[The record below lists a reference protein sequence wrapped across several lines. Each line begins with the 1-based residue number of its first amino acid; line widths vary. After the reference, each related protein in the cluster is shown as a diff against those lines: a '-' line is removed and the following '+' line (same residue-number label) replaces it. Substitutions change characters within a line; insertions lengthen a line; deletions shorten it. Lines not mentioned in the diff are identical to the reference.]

1 MHRCN
6 INKSRRGGIF
16 FGSPGRQTFPDEYY
30 PLISEVTDEILDFAQ
45 QNVVRFR
52 SYLVTDDVNDVI
64 GKF

>member
-1 MHRCN
+1 MLTV
-6 INKSRRGGIF
+6 SADTTWLDT
-16 FGSPGRQTFPDEYY
+16 RQTFPDEYY
-30 PLISEVTDEILDFAQ
+30 PLSEVTDEILDFAQ